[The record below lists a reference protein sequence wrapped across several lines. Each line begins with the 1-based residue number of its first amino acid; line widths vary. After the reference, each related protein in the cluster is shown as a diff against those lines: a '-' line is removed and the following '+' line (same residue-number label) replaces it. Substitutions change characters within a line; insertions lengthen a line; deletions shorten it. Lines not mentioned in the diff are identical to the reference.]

1 MDAILEFRVHAII
14 RDVDLKPSEHDV
26 ENAIKEMLY
35 EHFSAEMIEISELAV
50 GYEGEAYEIN

>member
-50 GYEGEAYEIN
+50 GYEGEEDEIN

>member
-35 EHFSAEMIEISELAV
+35 EYFSAEMIEISELAV
-50 GYEGEAYEIN
+50 GYEGEEDEIN